1 MQSKDKAE
9 VKGKKPI
16 SIDKPTGQKQVID
29 QVINKIWSQYDTDN
43 NGYLDPDEVKQ
54 FAVATLEDMKS
65 KHPNTKM
72 PTDEEMV
79 EAFKAYDKDGN
90 GRIEKKE
97 MEVYIKKTLGLY

>member
-1 MQSKDKAE
+1 
-9 VKGKKPI
+9 
-16 SIDKPTGQKQVID
+16 
-29 QVINKIWSQYDTDN
+29 
-43 NGYLDPDEVKQ
+43 
-54 FAVATLEDMKS
+54 MKS

-97 MEVYIKKTLGLY
+97 KSVRTIQVRFDSGQGQFQAGTS